1 MLRTV
6 DVQREFPIFLYRHS
20 RTPMAK
26 RIDWDS
32 QIGRRLKLRDLHVF
46 VTVAR
51 RGSMAKAAAELG
63 VSQPVVSAVVAD
75 LEHAI
80 GVLRFDR
87 RSKGVEPT
95 RYGEALLK
103 GGMATFDDLKQTIK
117 AIEFLADPTS
127 GEVKIGCPETVAG
140 ILDPVIRTL
149 TQRYPRLVVHLSDVV
164 APTLDLP
171 QLRDRTIDLALVR
184 VAGSPSRHH
193 FGEDLKVEVLFNDE
207 TLVVAGQQS
216 PWGRRRKI
224 ELKEL
229 LDAPWILPPSYTL
242 NSMIVM
248 DAFRSRGLPPP
259 KVSLVTF
266 SVQLRLNLLA
276 TGPFVTVFPRAM
288 MSLCADRFALKV
300 LPIKLP
306 VREWPVALVTLENR
320 TLNPAVK
327 LFVDEVRSAFKSLHS
342 PQPTR
347 RLSV

>member
-1 MLRTV
+1 MVR
-6 DVQREFPIFLYRHS
+6 
-20 RTPMAK
+20 
-26 RIDWDS
+26 RIDWDQ

-63 VSQPVVSAVVAD
+63 VSQPVVSQVVAD

-80 GVLRFDR
+80 GVRLFDR
-87 RSKGVEPT
+87 SAKGVEPT
-95 RYGEALLK
+95 LYGEALLK
-103 GGMATFDDLKQTIK
+103 GGVATFDDLKQTIK

-127 GEVKIGCPETVAG
+127 GEVKIGCPETVAAV
-140 ILDPVIRTL
+140 LHPVIRTL
-149 TQRYPRLVVHLSDVV
+149 MQRYPRLVVHLSDVV

-193 FGEDLKVEVLFNDE
+193 FGEDLNVEVLLNDE
-207 TLVVAGQQS
+207 TLVVAGLQS

-229 LDAPWILPPSYTL
+229 LGAPWILPPSQTL

-248 DAFRSRGLPPP
+248 DAFRSRGLEPPN
-259 KVSLVTF
+259 VSLVTF
-266 SVQLRLNLLA
+266 SVQLRLNLVT
-276 TGPFVTVFPRAM
+276 TGPFVTVFPRSM
-288 MSLCADRFALKV
+288 MNLCADRFALKI
-300 LPIKLP
+300 LPVKLP
-306 VREWPVALVTLENR
+306 VREWPVALVTLKNR

-327 LFVDEVRSAFKSLHS
+327 LFIDEVRAAIKSLGAHA
-342 PQPTR
+342 PN
-347 RLSV
+347 RLREA